1 MKSNNDTRQR
11 RKVGSSRRTLRPS
24 AGEPSV
30 AALETGNRGADQRV
44 QALDQP
50 FDSLNRAIINLLQE
64 DGRLSFAKIAET
76 LDVSEGT
83 VRNRVNRM
91 TEAKVLRIMAVADP
105 LALGYTGYAMLAMRL
120 GPNADPE
127 SVAKRFAERE
137 EVTYVVLVAGRYDLL
152 VEVICED
159 HKELRDFIFKH
170 CYHHPDIASVEPMM
184 ALAMYKNLLKWGQP

>member
-1 MKSNNDTRQR
+1 
-11 RKVGSSRRTLRPS
+11 
-24 AGEPSV
+24 
-30 AALETGNRGADQRV
+30 
-44 QALDQP
+44 
-50 FDSLNRAIINLLQE
+50 LQE
-64 DGRLSFAKIAET
+64 NGRLSFAKIAET

-127 SVAKRFAERE
+127 SVAKRFAKRE

-159 HKELRDFIFKH
+159 QKELRDFIFKH